1 MLDESS
7 DSSISSVHNFLS
19 CSVIMDA
26 AVAPNWTAHEVHKD
40 ALESFLLARPL
51 TTLKTTK
58 FTANRDKTEYRRC
71 RCKCSYRINI
81 YFPRDESDFYQVR
94 ETDIPSDHFDV
105 DENPD
110 TIPKDRE
117 VCGLI
122 DNLIQEYK
130 FAKTLAPVALSL
142 TYALRASKK
151 DGFLPQSSY
160 RIGCTTSENV
170 SYNLGTR
177 LVRSKKNC
185 KASSTSMNSTTNT
198 PLINHSHFIMAL
210 IRMIALS

>member
-19 CSVIMDA
+19 CSLIMDA

-58 FTANRDKTEYRRC
+58 FTANRDKTEYHRC

-94 ETDIPSDHFDV
+94 ETDIPSDHVDV
-105 DENPD
+105 EENPEE
-110 TIPKDRE
+110 IKILQQIDR
-117 VCGLI
+117 CL
-122 DNLIQEYK
+122 NLPIAVSDERKYSLHMKSK
-130 FAKTLAPVALSL
+130 FLWHL
-142 TYALRASKK
+142 
-151 DGFLPQSSY
+151 
-160 RIGCTTSENV
+160 
-170 SYNLGTR
+170 
-177 LVRSKKNC
+177 
-185 KASSTSMNSTTNT
+185 
-198 PLINHSHFIMAL
+198 
-210 IRMIALS
+210 